1 MEVTTSIREEDG
13 KTQVAIELT
22 EQEVKKH
29 IDSFFKDLAKNRIP
43 GFRPGKAPRK
53 VLERNFGGHEA
64 IYAEITSDMVNE
76 VLPLALDSKD
86 VIFIDDP
93 KLVDEKIESVE
104 DGKPYTFEVY
114 GEVAPKLTLTS
125 VEPVEIEM
133 PPATATDEEVE
144 AQLESLRDYYY
155 EFEEVDRAAEEGDYV
170 MMSIDAKTDGVA
182 VDALNSPSRLVELGS
197 DALPKELTD
206 QVLGMKKDEA
216 KEFDFE
222 VAEDDEQLADFKG
235 KTIHAEITVSKVQT
249 KELPTLDEE
258 FAKRIG
264 FDTLEQT
271 REEIANQI
279 NSQRERQLPEL
290 KERRCVEALA
300 KRIEGEIPE
309 SYINY
314 SRDEV
319 LREFFNNLQ
328 SAGITFDQFLAQR
341 GISADEFHA
350 DLDDEAKE
358 NAEQSLALDAL
369 FEARGMELTDA
380 DIDEQFQVVDDPAAA
395 RKSWEESGR
404 MSLLREG
411 IRRSKAAQWLIDNAI
426 VTEEAAK
433 EGASDN

>member
-29 IDSFFKDLAKNRIP
+29 IDSFFRDLAKNRIP

-93 KLVDEKIESVE
+93 KLVDEKVESVE

-133 PPATATDEEVE
+133 PPATATDEEIE

-170 MMSIDAKTDGVA
+170 MMSIDAKADGVA

-206 QVLGMKKDEA
+206 QVLGMKKDET

-235 KTIHAEITVSKVQT
+235 KTIHAEVTVSKVQT

-279 NSQRERQLPEL
+279 NTQRERQLPEL

-341 GISADEFHA
+341 GISADEFRA

>member
-93 KLVDEKIESVE
+93 KLVDEKVESVE
-104 DGKPYTFEVY
+104 DGKPYTFEAY

-133 PPATATDEEVE
+133 PPATATDEEIE

-170 MMSIDAKTDGVA
+170 MMSIDAKADGVA

-206 QVLGMKKDEA
+206 QVLGMKKDET

-235 KTIHAEITVSKVQT
+235 KTIHAKVTVSKVQT

>member
-93 KLVDEKIESVE
+93 KLVDEKVESVE

-133 PPATATDEEVE
+133 PPATATDEEIE

-170 MMSIDAKTDGVA
+170 MMSIDAKADGVA

-206 QVLGMKKDEA
+206 QVLGMKKDETM
-216 KEFDFE
+216 EFDFE

-235 KTIHAEITVSKVQT
+235 KTIHAEVTVSKVQT

-279 NSQRERQLPEL
+279 NTQRERQLPEL

-341 GISADEFHA
+341 GISADEFRA

-426 VTEEAAK
+426 VTEEVAK

>member
-43 GFRPGKAPRK
+43 GFRPGRAPRK

-93 KLVDEKIESVE
+93 KLVDEKVESVE

-133 PPATATDEEVE
+133 PPATATDEEIE

-170 MMSIDAKTDGVA
+170 MMSIDAKADGVT

-206 QVLGMKKDEA
+206 QVLGMKKDET

-235 KTIHAEITVSKVQT
+235 KTIHAEVTVSKVQT

-279 NSQRERQLPEL
+279 NTQRERQLPEL

-341 GISADEFHA
+341 GISADEFRA

>member
-93 KLVDEKIESVE
+93 KLVDEKVESVE

-133 PPATATDEEVE
+133 PPATATDEEIE

-170 MMSIDAKTDGVA
+170 MMSIDAEADGVA

-206 QVLGMKKDEA
+206 QVLGMKKDET

-235 KTIHAEITVSKVQT
+235 KTIHAEVTVSKVQT

-279 NSQRERQLPEL
+279 NTQRERQLPEL

-341 GISADEFHA
+341 GISADEFRA

-426 VTEEAAK
+426 VTEEVAK

>member
-86 VIFIDDP
+86 VIFIDDL

-170 MMSIDAKTDGVA
+170 MMSIDAKADGVA

-206 QVLGMKKDEA
+206 QVLGMKKDET

-235 KTIHAEITVSKVQT
+235 KTIHAEVTVSKVQT

>member
-43 GFRPGKAPRK
+43 GFRPGRAPRK

-93 KLVDEKIESVE
+93 KLVDEKVESVE

-133 PPATATDEEVE
+133 PPATATDEEIE

-170 MMSIDAKTDGVA
+170 MMSIDAKADGVA

-206 QVLGMKKDEA
+206 QVLGMKKDET

-235 KTIHAEITVSKVQT
+235 KTIHAEVTVSKVQT

-279 NSQRERQLPEL
+279 NTQRERQLPEL
-290 KERRCVEALA
+290 KERRCVEAIA

-341 GISADEFHA
+341 GISADEFRA

>member
-1 MEVTTSIREEDG
+1 
-13 KTQVAIELT
+13 
-22 EQEVKKH
+22 
-29 IDSFFKDLAKNRIP
+29 
-43 GFRPGKAPRK
+43 
-53 VLERNFGGHEA
+53 NFGGHEA

-133 PPATATDEEVE
+133 PPATATDEEIE

-170 MMSIDAKTDGVA
+170 MMSIDAKADGVA

-206 QVLGMKKDEA
+206 QVLGMKKDET

-235 KTIHAEITVSKVQT
+235 KTIHAEVTVSKVQT

-279 NSQRERQLPEL
+279 NTQRERQLPEL

-341 GISADEFHA
+341 GISADEFRA

>member
-53 VLERNFGGHEA
+53 VLEQNFGGHEA

-93 KLVDEKIESVE
+93 KLVDEKAKNVE

-133 PPATATDEEVE
+133 PPATATDEEIE

-170 MMSIDAKTDGVA
+170 MMSIDAKADGVA

-206 QVLGMKKDEA
+206 QVIGMKKDDT

-235 KTIHAEITVSKVQT
+235 KTIHAQVTVSKVQT

-271 REEIANQI
+271 REEIAKQI

-341 GISADEFHA
+341 GISADEFRA

>member
-93 KLVDEKIESVE
+93 KLVDEKVESVE

-133 PPATATDEEVE
+133 PPATATDEEIE

-170 MMSIDAKTDGVA
+170 MMSIDAKADGVA

-206 QVLGMKKDEA
+206 QVLGMKKDET

-235 KTIHAEITVSKVQT
+235 KTIHAEVTVSKVQT

-279 NSQRERQLPEL
+279 NTQRERQLPEL

-341 GISADEFHA
+341 GISADEFRA

-404 MSLLREG
+404 MSPLREG

>member
-133 PPATATDEEVE
+133 PPATATDEEIE
-144 AQLESLRDYYY
+144 AQLESLRDYYC

-170 MMSIDAKTDGVA
+170 MMSIDAKADGVA

-206 QVLGMKKDEA
+206 QVLGMKKDET

-235 KTIHAEITVSKVQT
+235 KTIHAEVTVSKVQT

-279 NSQRERQLPEL
+279 NTQRERQLPEL

-341 GISADEFHA
+341 GISADEFRA

>member
-93 KLVDEKIESVE
+93 KLVDEKVESVE

-133 PPATATDEEVE
+133 PPATATDEEID

-170 MMSIDAKTDGVA
+170 MMSIDAKADGVA

-206 QVLGMKKDEA
+206 QVLGMKKDET

-235 KTIHAEITVSKVQT
+235 KTIHAEVTVSKVQT

-279 NSQRERQLPEL
+279 NTQRERQLPEL

-341 GISADEFHA
+341 GISADEFRA

>member
-144 AQLESLRDYYY
+144 AQLQSLRDYYY

-170 MMSIDAKTDGVA
+170 MMSIDAKADGVA

-206 QVLGMKKDEA
+206 QVLGMKKDET

>member
-93 KLVDEKIESVE
+93 KLVDEKVESVE

-133 PPATATDEEVE
+133 PPATATDEEIE

-170 MMSIDAKTDGVA
+170 MMSIDAKADGVA

-206 QVLGMKKDEA
+206 QVLGMKKDET

-235 KTIHAEITVSKVQT
+235 KIIHAEVTVSKVQT

-279 NSQRERQLPEL
+279 NTQRERQLPEL

-341 GISADEFHA
+341 GISADEFRA

-426 VTEEAAK
+426 VIEEAAK

>member
-53 VLERNFGGHEA
+53 VLERNFGGHEV
-64 IYAEITSDMVNE
+64 IYAEITSGMVNE

-170 MMSIDAKTDGVA
+170 MMSIDAKADGVA

-235 KTIHAEITVSKVQT
+235 KTIHAEVTVSRVQT

>member
-53 VLERNFGGHEA
+53 VLEQNFGGHEA

-93 KLVDEKIESVE
+93 KLVDEKAKSVE

-133 PPATATDEEVE
+133 PPATATDEEIE

-170 MMSIDAKTDGVA
+170 MMSIDAKADGVA

-206 QVLGMKKDEA
+206 QVIGMKKDDT

-235 KTIHAEITVSKVQT
+235 KTIHAQVTVSKVQT

-271 REEIANQI
+271 REEIAKQI

-341 GISADEFHA
+341 GISADEFRA

>member
-170 MMSIDAKTDGVA
+170 MMSIDAKADGVA

-206 QVLGMKKDEA
+206 QVLGMKKDET

-235 KTIHAEITVSKVQT
+235 KTIHAEVTVSKVQT

-279 NSQRERQLPEL
+279 NSKRERQLPEL

-433 EGASDN
+433 EGTSDN

>member
-133 PPATATDEEVE
+133 PPAAATDEEVE

-170 MMSIDAKTDGVA
+170 MMSIDAKADGVA

-206 QVLGMKKDEA
+206 QVLGMKKDET

-235 KTIHAEITVSKVQT
+235 KTIHAEVTVSKVQT

>member
-43 GFRPGKAPRK
+43 GFRPGRAPRK

-93 KLVDEKIESVE
+93 KLVDEKVESVE

-133 PPATATDEEVE
+133 PPATATDEEIE

-170 MMSIDAKTDGVA
+170 MMSIDAKADGVA

-206 QVLGMKKDEA
+206 QVLGMKKDET

-235 KTIHAEITVSKVQT
+235 KTIHAEVTVSKVQT

-279 NSQRERQLPEL
+279 NTQRERQLPEL

-341 GISADEFHA
+341 GISADEFRA

-358 NAEQSLALDAL
+358 NAEQGLALDAL

>member
-43 GFRPGKAPRK
+43 GFRPGRAPRK

-93 KLVDEKIESVE
+93 KLVDEKVESVE

-170 MMSIDAKTDGVA
+170 MMSIDAKADGVA

-206 QVLGMKKDEA
+206 QVLGMKKDET

-222 VAEDDEQLADFKG
+222 VVEDDEQLADFKG
-235 KTIHAEITVSKVQT
+235 KTIHAEVTVSKVQT

-279 NSQRERQLPEL
+279 NTQRERQLPEL

-341 GISADEFHA
+341 GISADEFRA

-426 VTEEAAK
+426 VTEEVAK

>member
-170 MMSIDAKTDGVA
+170 MMSIDAKADGVA

-206 QVLGMKKDEA
+206 QVLGMKKDET

-235 KTIHAEITVSKVQT
+235 KTIHVEVTVSKVQT

-271 REEIANQI
+271 REEIASQI

>member
-93 KLVDEKIESVE
+93 KLVDEKVESVE

-170 MMSIDAKTDGVA
+170 MMSIDAKADGVA

-206 QVLGMKKDEA
+206 QVLGMKKDETR
-216 KEFDFE
+216 EFDFE

-235 KTIHAEITVSKVQT
+235 KTIHAEVTVSKVQT

-279 NSQRERQLPEL
+279 NTQRERQLPEL

-341 GISADEFHA
+341 GISADEFRA

>member
-93 KLVDEKIESVE
+93 KLVDEKVESVE

-133 PPATATDEEVE
+133 PPATATDEEIE

-170 MMSIDAKTDGVA
+170 MMSIDAKADGVA
-182 VDALNSPSRLVELGS
+182 IDALNSPSRLVELGS

-206 QVLGMKKDEA
+206 QVLGMKKDET

-235 KTIHAEITVSKVQT
+235 KTIHAEVTVSKVQT

-279 NSQRERQLPEL
+279 NTQRERQLPEL

-341 GISADEFHA
+341 GISADEFRA

>member
-22 EQEVKKH
+22 EQEVKKY

-93 KLVDEKIESVE
+93 KLVDEKVESVE

-170 MMSIDAKTDGVA
+170 MMSIDAKADGVA

-206 QVLGMKKDEA
+206 QVLGMKKDET

-235 KTIHAEITVSKVQT
+235 KTIHAEVTVSKVQT

-279 NSQRERQLPEL
+279 NTQRERQLPEL

-341 GISADEFHA
+341 GISADEFRA

>member
-133 PPATATDEEVE
+133 PPAAATDEEVE

-170 MMSIDAKTDGVA
+170 MMSIDAKADGVA

-206 QVLGMKKDEA
+206 QVLGMKKDET

>member
-170 MMSIDAKTDGVA
+170 MMSIDAKADGVA

-206 QVLGMKKDEA
+206 QVLGMKKDET

-235 KTIHAEITVSKVQT
+235 KTIHAEVTVSKVQT

-271 REEIANQI
+271 REEIVNQI

>member
-170 MMSIDAKTDGVA
+170 MMSIDAKADGVA

-206 QVLGMKKDEA
+206 QVLGMKKDET

-235 KTIHAEITVSKVQT
+235 KTIHAEVTVSKVQT

-426 VTEEAAK
+426 DTEEAAK

>member
-170 MMSIDAKTDGVA
+170 MMSIDAKADGVA

-206 QVLGMKKDEA
+206 QVLGMKKDET

-235 KTIHAEITVSKVQT
+235 KTIHAEVTVSKVQT

-411 IRRSKAAQWLIDNAI
+411 IRRAKAAQWLIDNAI

>member
-170 MMSIDAKTDGVA
+170 MMSIDAKADGVA

-206 QVLGMKKDEA
+206 QVLGMKKDET

-235 KTIHAEITVSKVQT
+235 KTIHAEVTVSKFQT

>member
-43 GFRPGKAPRK
+43 GFRPGRAPRK

-93 KLVDEKIESVE
+93 KLVDEKVESVE

-133 PPATATDEEVE
+133 PPATATDEEIE

-170 MMSIDAKTDGVA
+170 MMSIDAKADGVA

-206 QVLGMKKDEA
+206 QVLGMKKDET

-235 KTIHAEITVSKVQT
+235 KTIHAEVTVSKVQT

-279 NSQRERQLPEL
+279 NTQRERQLPEL

-341 GISADEFHA
+341 GISADEFRA

-426 VTEEAAK
+426 VIEEAAK

>member
-93 KLVDEKIESVE
+93 KLVDEKVESVE

-133 PPATATDEEVE
+133 PPATATDEEIE

-170 MMSIDAKTDGVA
+170 MMSIDAKADGVA

-206 QVLGMKKDEA
+206 QVLGMKKDET

-235 KTIHAEITVSKVQT
+235 KTIHAEVTVSKVQT

-279 NSQRERQLPEL
+279 NTQRERQLPEL

-341 GISADEFHA
+341 GISADEFRA

-358 NAEQSLALDAL
+358 NAEQNLALDAL

-395 RKSWEESGR
+395 RKSWEKSGR

-426 VTEEAAK
+426 VTEEVAK

>member
-93 KLVDEKIESVE
+93 KLVDEKVESVE

-133 PPATATDEEVE
+133 PPATATDEEIE

-170 MMSIDAKTDGVA
+170 MMSIDAKADGVA

-206 QVLGMKKDEA
+206 QVLGMKKDET

-222 VAEDDEQLADFKG
+222 VVEDDEQLADFKG
-235 KTIHAEITVSKVQT
+235 KTIHAEVTVSKVQT

-279 NSQRERQLPEL
+279 NTQRERQLPEL

-341 GISADEFHA
+341 GISADEFRA

>member
-93 KLVDEKIESVE
+93 KLVDEKIVSVE

-133 PPATATDEEVE
+133 PPATATDEEIE

-170 MMSIDAKTDGVA
+170 MMSIDAKADGVA

-206 QVLGMKKDEA
+206 QVLGMKKDET

-235 KTIHAEITVSKVQT
+235 KTIHAEVTVSKVQT

-279 NSQRERQLPEL
+279 NTQRERQLPEL

-341 GISADEFHA
+341 GISADEFRA

>member
-104 DGKPYTFEVY
+104 DGKPCTFEVY

-170 MMSIDAKTDGVA
+170 MMSIDAKADGVA

-206 QVLGMKKDEA
+206 QVLGMKKDET

-235 KTIHAEITVSKVQT
+235 KTIHAEVTVSKVQT

-350 DLDDEAKE
+350 NLDDEAKE

>member
-93 KLVDEKIESVE
+93 KLVDEKVESVE

-133 PPATATDEEVE
+133 PPATATDEEIE

-170 MMSIDAKTDGVA
+170 MMSIDAKADGVA

-206 QVLGMKKDEA
+206 QVLGMKKDET

-235 KTIHAEITVSKVQT
+235 KTIHAEVTVSKVQT

-279 NSQRERQLPEL
+279 NTQRERQLPEL

-341 GISADEFHA
+341 GISADEFRA

-426 VTEEAAK
+426 VTEEVAK

>member
-93 KLVDEKIESVE
+93 KLVDEKVESVE

-133 PPATATDEEVE
+133 PPATATDEEIE

-170 MMSIDAKTDGVA
+170 MMSIDAKADGVA

-206 QVLGMKKDEA
+206 QVLGMKKDET

-235 KTIHAEITVSKVQT
+235 KTIHAKVTVSKVQT

-341 GISADEFHA
+341 GISADEFHV

>member
-93 KLVDEKIESVE
+93 KLVDEKIENIE

-170 MMSIDAKTDGVA
+170 MMSIDAKADGVA

-206 QVLGMKKDEA
+206 QVLGMKKDET

-235 KTIHAEITVSKVQT
+235 KTIHAEVTVSKVQT

>member
-93 KLVDEKIESVE
+93 KLVDEKVESVE

-144 AQLESLRDYYY
+144 VQLESLRDYYY

-170 MMSIDAKTDGVA
+170 MMSIDAKADGVA

-206 QVLGMKKDEA
+206 QVLGMKKDET

-235 KTIHAEITVSKVQT
+235 KTIHAEVTVSKVQT

-279 NSQRERQLPEL
+279 NTQRERQLPEL

-341 GISADEFHA
+341 GISADEFRA

>member
-170 MMSIDAKTDGVA
+170 MMSIDAKADGVA

-206 QVLGMKKDEA
+206 QVLGMKKDET

-235 KTIHAEITVSKVQT
+235 KTIHAEVTVSKVQT
-249 KELPTLDEE
+249 KELPMLDEE

-426 VTEEAAK
+426 VTEETAK

>member
-93 KLVDEKIESVE
+93 KLVDEKVESVE

-133 PPATATDEEVE
+133 PPATATDEEIE

-170 MMSIDAKTDGVA
+170 MMSIDAKADGVA

-206 QVLGMKKDEA
+206 QVLGMKKDET

-235 KTIHAEITVSKVQT
+235 KTIHAEVTVSKVQT

-279 NSQRERQLPEL
+279 NTQRERQLPEL

-341 GISADEFHA
+341 GISADEFRA

-411 IRRSKAAQWLIDNAI
+411 IRRSKAAQWLIDSAI